1 MRKHFSEETII
12 RGNSYLNKQLSEEN
26 YTGYIYLRKQLSQE
40 AVILGDM
47 YLSKNVSEETFI

>member
-26 YTGYIYLRKQLSQE
+26 YPRIHL
-40 AVILGDM
+40 
-47 YLSKNVSEETFI
+47 SEETIVSGSSYLRRHVSE